1 LIAAV
6 TGATGYV
13 GRFIVKRL
21 IAESVAV
28 RAWRRPA
35 SDLRGLPGGVEWVDG
50 DLNSPQSAAALVEGA
65 DMLVHAALDHAPG
78 RYRGGEGGDL
88 PGHLLS
94 NVGGGLALLAT
105 ARAACVSRC
114 VVLSSRAVF
123 GAWPRVGRIADE
135 ERPRPDTAYG
145 ASKAALEAF
154 VESWGKGEG
163 WPVTAIRPTGV
174 YGVVEPVEKSKWH
187 DMVATLL
194 RGEPV
199 RPRAGT
205 EVHGRDVAEAVWR
218 LLTAPAE
225 LVAGRMFN
233 CSDIVVQHQDIARQ
247 VYRFAGIS
255 GPLPEAAEAPRN
267 VMESAGL
274 ERLGVTFGGWPL
286 FEETIAEL
294 VEAMRA
300 NAIPRDFFLGRS
312 EAETRGP
319 IAAEQSPGFSDRASR
334 VRE

>member
-21 IAESVAV
+21 LVEGIGV
-28 RAWRRPA
+28 RAWRRPS
-35 SDLRGLPGGVEWVDG
+35 SDLRGLPDGIEWIDG
-50 DLNSPQSAAALVEGA
+50 DLDSPQSAAALVDGA

-78 RYRGGEGGDL
+78 RYRGGEGDDL
-88 PGHLLS
+88 AKHLRT

-105 ARAACVSRC
+105 ARAAGVSRC

-123 GAWPRVGRIADE
+123 GAWTRVGRIPDE

-163 WPVTAIRPTGV
+163 WPVAAIRPTGV
-174 YGVVEPVEKSKWH
+174 YGVVEPVETSKWH
-187 DMVATLL
+187 GLVAALL
-194 RGEPV
+194 RREPI

-218 LLTAPAE
+218 LLTVPPE

-233 CSDIVVQHQDIARQ
+233 CGDIVVQHQDIARQ
-247 VYRFAGIS
+247 VYRFTDMS
-255 GPLPEAAEAPRN
+255 GPLPDTAEAPRN
-267 VMESAGL
+267 LMESAGL
-274 ERLGVTFGGWPL
+274 QRLGVTFGGWPL

-294 VEAMRA
+294 VEKIRA
-300 NAIPRDFFLGRS
+300 PKGR
-312 EAETRGP
+312 
-319 IAAEQSPGFSDRASR
+319 
-334 VRE
+334 